1 MKKSKLRIGKKIKS
15 VIALLMC
22 VTLFASCY
30 GGFLSK
36 ETIVSPGE
44 GNIVI
49 NEPPARSDHDQEQWY
64 QSSETKTFV
73 LISVTIPVNFISKLL
88 FNKFEVI
95 PSSLASIISAVLM

>member
-44 GNIVI
+44 GNIGSMMLSPCLRPGSSS
-49 NEPPARSDHDQEQWY
+49 PP
-64 QSSETKTFV
+64 
-73 LISVTIPVNFISKLL
+73 
-88 FNKFEVI
+88 
-95 PSSLASIISAVLM
+95 LAEWQ